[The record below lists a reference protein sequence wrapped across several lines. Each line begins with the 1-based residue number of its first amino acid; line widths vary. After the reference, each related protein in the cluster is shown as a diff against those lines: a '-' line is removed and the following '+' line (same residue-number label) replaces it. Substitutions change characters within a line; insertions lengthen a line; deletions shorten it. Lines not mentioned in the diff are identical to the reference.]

1 MTDGGPGGQ
10 GVGEG
15 IGEGVGE
22 VVGEGDGED
31 DGAGDGED
39 DGAGDGEAVGAGDG
53 EDDGETSGT
62 FLVIEVDAE
71 SAVLRD
77 VRTGQVHA
85 LTGHPDLAVGEVV
98 EATIAP
104 EPPLEVA
111 WTIVEVESRREIP
124 VERSPEEPT
133 TFARDL
139 AAEQA
144 VGEVTRQERAGEG
157 ELHVLTVP
165 EDETETAAADVLD
178 DDATVARAAK
188 LGVDRVEVRAADGVL
203 SVRYL
208 P

>member
-1 MTDGGPGGQ
+1 MTEDGGPAGD
-10 GVGEG
+10 G
-15 IGEGVGE
+15 IGERVGDGE
-22 VVGEGDGED
+22 RDGEGDGE
-31 DGAGDGED
+31 
-39 DGAGDGEAVGAGDG
+39 
-53 EDDGETSGT
+53 TTGT
-62 FLVIEVDAE
+62 FLVTEADAE

-85 LTGHPDLAVGEVV
+85 LTDNPDLAAGEVL

-111 WTIVEVESRREIP
+111 WTIVDVESRREIP
-124 VERSPEEPT
+124 VERSPEDPT

-139 AAEQA
+139 AADQA

-165 EDETETAAADVLD
+165 EDETESAAADVLD
-178 DDATVARAAK
+178 DEATVARAAK
-188 LGVDRVEVRAADGVL
+188 LDLDRVEVRAADGVL

>member
-1 MTDGGPGGQ
+1 MTEDGGPAGQ
-10 GVGEG
+10 GDGEG
-15 IGEGVGE
+15 IGEGVGDGE
-22 VVGEGDGED
+22 GDRVGDGEGDGQ
-31 DGAGDGED
+31 ADGES
-39 DGAGDGEAVGAGDG
+39 
-53 EDDGETSGT
+53 TGT
-62 FLVIEVDAE
+62 FLVTEADAE

-85 LTGHPDLAVGEVV
+85 LTDTPDLAPGEVL

-111 WTIVEVESRREIP
+111 WTIVDVESRREIP
-124 VERSPEEPT
+124 VERSPENPT

-139 AAEQA
+139 AGDQA

-165 EDETETAAADVLD
+165 EDETESAAADVLD
-178 DDATVARAAK
+178 DEATVARAAK